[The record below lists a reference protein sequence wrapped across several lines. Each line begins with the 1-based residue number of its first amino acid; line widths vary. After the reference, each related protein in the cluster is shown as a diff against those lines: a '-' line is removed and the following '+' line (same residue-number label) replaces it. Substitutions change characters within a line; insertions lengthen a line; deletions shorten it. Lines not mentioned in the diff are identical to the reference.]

1 MMRQKKY
8 YVELELKLSD
18 ISQNYNFWINVY
30 FYLMNLTFVVS

>member
-1 MMRQKKY
+1 MRQKKY